1 MPVSTKK
8 TAKKTSVK
16 KTIVPTSLLDAIVLG
31 AQEKKAKD
39 LVVMDLKST
48 GTSIADY
55 FVVCHGD
62 STTQVAAI
70 AHSVEDEVFKL
81 LGERPSFREGFTNSE
96 WILLDYINIVV
107 HVFLHEQR
115 EYYGIERFWADA
127 KTTKIG

>member
-1 MPVSTKK
+1 MPVSTKRA
-8 TAKKTSVK
+8 AKKTSVK
-16 KTIVPTSLLDAIVLG
+16 KSTIQIGLLDAIILG
-31 AQEKKAKD
+31 AQDKKAKD

-48 GTSIADY
+48 GTSLADF

-62 STTQVAAI
+62 SSTQVDAI
-70 AHSVEDEVFKL
+70 AHSIEDEVFKL
-81 LGERPSFREGFTNSE
+81 LGERPSFREGFANAE

-127 KTTKIG
+127 KTTAIG

>member
-1 MPVSTKK
+1 MPVSTKR
-8 TAKKTSVK
+8 TAKKTAVK
-16 KTIVPTSLLDAIVLG
+16 KTTVPTSLLDAVVLG

-62 STTQVAAI
+62 STTQVDAI
-70 AHSVEDEVFKL
+70 AHSIEDEVFKL
-81 LGERPSFREGFTNSE
+81 LGERPSFREGFTNAE

-107 HVFLHEQR
+107 HIFLHEQR

>member
-1 MPVSTKK
+1 MPASTKR
-8 TAKKTSVK
+8 TAKKTTVK
-16 KTIVPTSLLDAIVLG
+16 KNTVPTSLLDAVVLG

-62 STTQVAAI
+62 STTQVGAI
-70 AHSVEDEVFKL
+70 AHSIEDEVFKL
-81 LGERPSFREGFTNSE
+81 LGERPSFREGFTNAE
-96 WILLDYINIVV
+96 WILLDYINMVV